1 MDFLSIQDISNKW
14 NISKRRVQ
22 ILCRDG
28 RIDGAKMIGNMW
40 VVPENAI
47 RPADARTKS
56 PVIEK
61 KKTYSIVRTELK
73 KLLKCMYKKA
83 EQYEF
88 VEADKKI
95 YVLSILA
102 GILCSNYIEIYE
114 SELDI
119 INQIFYDI
127 SGKITSY
134 EIDKEIVDMAYD
146 FLELYKNDK
155 EVDSVVSWA
164 YQYSNK
170 IVENSDYSS
179 TQFFTEKYMIDYIVH
194 HIDEL
199 PSAKKIL
206 DPCSGGGN
214 FLVECLEFLCEGCN
228 GTNIETTVI
237 SETKKLYGYD
247 IDDIIVKI
255 AVVNIR
261 IKALS
266 IISKKG
272 GKASFD
278 IWNEIIPNIFC
289 AVEKDLAVGSL
300 AKDNRMVRNVLSGE
314 IVEHNKALGNAKVVV
329 TNPPFTSVKGMN
341 KEQKD
346 FLKTNYPLANC
357 DTCVAFME
365 AIGNLLCMDGVC
377 GIVSQN
383 AWMYLKSFSEAR
395 KKYVNDY
402 YFRYISNLGSGAF
415 IDLSGEKSNVSLI
428 VFEKKNKT
436 SILNVQVANLSMDSL
451 SDKMKKLITEDGV
464 FEIKQENLNGVNGF
478 VLSNKNSLD
487 TNNVEKKQYSS
498 SAVPMQGTS
507 TGNSKE
513 LVGYFWE
520 HFDDKEWIPVSNG
533 GGYCRWE
540 GLNNSVVKWGKDGEY
555 IKEQKGSALRNVKYF
570 DETQLVFSDTGTAGL
585 NVRLLLNNQ
594 IFIASGPGIRIIQ
607 GNEYSH
613 MAFLN
618 SRLAANYVRTISPKL
633 TIAAGYIGRIPI
645 EPTLLS
651 SSVLERKARL
661 CVDLKCKHLQSRP
674 NNLEYIDITQV
685 GNEIDLNLQA
695 WELFKS
701 DILNELLKLELE
713 SQCDEII
720 MSEFSLGEDERNY
733 LSDAV
738 GECAFDIKTVKE
750 VDITKFD
757 KYLANILDD
766 ACMLKRSRT
775 SKASLG
781 CDGILEYSA
790 KDLGINPAS
799 LVEQICQSASDM
811 RNTLEKYKDL
821 IIHNHILH
829 EMGYSVTTGLVKAKV
844 SKAELIE
851 SFEIIYG
858 RQKDMIQWLERK
870 FNLIHYGVF
879 KSKPF
884 IYYEDGE
891 IKKYGKSV

>member
-127 SGKITSY
+127 SGKINSY

-237 SETKKLYGYD
+237 YETKKLYGYD

-346 FLKTNYPLANC
+346 FLKTSYPLANC

-395 KKYVNDY
+395 KKY
-402 YFRYISNLGSGAF
+402 F
-415 IDLSGEKSNVSLI
+415 SNVFLI
-428 VFEKKNKT
+428 
-436 SILNVQVANLSMDSL
+436 
-451 SDKMKKLITEDGV
+451 
-464 FEIKQENLNGVNGF
+464 
-478 VLSNKNSLD
+478 
-487 TNNVEKKQYSS
+487 
-498 SAVPMQGTS
+498 
-507 TGNSKE
+507 
-513 LVGYFWE
+513 
-520 HFDDKEWIPVSNG
+520 
-533 GGYCRWE
+533 
-540 GLNNSVVKWGKDGEY
+540 
-555 IKEQKGSALRNVKYF
+555 
-570 DETQLVFSDTGTAGL
+570 
-585 NVRLLLNNQ
+585 
-594 IFIASGPGIRIIQ
+594 
-607 GNEYSH
+607 
-613 MAFLN
+613 
-618 SRLAANYVRTISPKL
+618 
-633 TIAAGYIGRIPI
+633 
-645 EPTLLS
+645 
-651 SSVLERKARL
+651 
-661 CVDLKCKHLQSRP
+661 
-674 NNLEYIDITQV
+674 
-685 GNEIDLNLQA
+685 
-695 WELFKS
+695 
-701 DILNELLKLELE
+701 
-713 SQCDEII
+713 
-720 MSEFSLGEDERNY
+720 SEAD
-733 LSDAV
+733 
-738 GECAFDIKTVKE
+738 
-750 VDITKFD
+750 
-757 KYLANILDD
+757 
-766 ACMLKRSRT
+766 
-775 SKASLG
+775 
-781 CDGILEYSA
+781 
-790 KDLGINPAS
+790 
-799 LVEQICQSASDM
+799 
-811 RNTLEKYKDL
+811 
-821 IIHNHILH
+821 
-829 EMGYSVTTGLVKAKV
+829 
-844 SKAELIE
+844 
-851 SFEIIYG
+851 
-858 RQKDMIQWLERK
+858 
-870 FNLIHYGVF
+870 
-879 KSKPF
+879 
-884 IYYEDGE
+884 
-891 IKKYGKSV
+891 